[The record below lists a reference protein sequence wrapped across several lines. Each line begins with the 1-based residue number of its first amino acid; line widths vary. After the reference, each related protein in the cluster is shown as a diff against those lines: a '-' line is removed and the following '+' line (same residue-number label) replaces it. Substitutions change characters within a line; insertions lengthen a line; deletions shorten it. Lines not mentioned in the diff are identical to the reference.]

1 MSETPDEEARQ
12 TVEEP
17 PPFLGSWRNV
27 YIFVICYLAVVITGF
42 YFFSRA
48 YAP

>member
-1 MSETPDEEARQ
+1 VSETPEQQARV

-17 PPFLGSWRNV
+17 PPFLGSWRRV
-27 YIFVICYLAVVITGF
+27 YIFVICYLAVLISGF
-42 YFFSRA
+42 YLFSRA